1 MDIHF
6 ENKKIEKMNTLILLA
21 GCGLGDGSCIEETV
35 LTYLALDRYR
45 CSYQAVAVDMPLTS
59 VNHISEEDTE
69 ERNVLVESARIGR
82 GTIQP
87 LDCVQTDDF
96 DCLIIPGGIGL
107 LRNYA
112 DIPAVRELIFSFLD
126 RKKPIATMC
135 AGIDF
140 LRRLIGNEVL
150 RKEYETLTPTS
161 YCCDTKRNLFYTPAF
176 RMTKSLCDVWKGID
190 CMIEDLLMICG
201 EC

>member
-1 MDIHF
+1 MEIHF

-35 LTYLALDRYR
+35 LTYLALDRYQ
-45 CSYQAVAVDMPLTS
+45 CSYQAAAVDMPLTS
-59 VNHISEEDTE
+59 VNHISEEDAE

-82 GTIQP
+82 GTIHP
-87 LDCVQTDDF
+87 LDCVQADDF

-140 LRRLIGNEVL
+140 LRRFLGRDLLQEA
-150 RKEYETLTPTS
+150 YADLTPDS
-161 YCCDTKRNLFYTPAF
+161 FCCEQSIYYTPAF
-176 RMTKSLCDVWKGID
+176 RKTRSLCDVQKGID
-190 CMIEDLLMICG
+190 AMIDALVSA
-201 EC
+201 